1 MSVLAYSLAAGGAIA
16 LLNLAVFLV
25 LRGRD
30 RKLRRR
36 LDLAAAAMNGT
47 SGIEHV
53 EVDTEV
59 FRPSQGR
66 SRVSKFWQAV
76 ESRYPLLDAR
86 RMLPSACGLGLAA
99 AAGLWFA
106 MWFLKV
112 PSGWWTV
119 PVVSLGGVFATFYA
133 MSWFHARQAAEFTRQ
148 FPEII
153 DQVVRLSGAGVPA
166 LEAIAVVAE
175 DARPPVQ
182 PVLRAVGDALIAG
195 LDADTALRGV
205 SARVRLSDFT
215 LFAAVISLQRRSG
228 GGVSAAFSNLSR
240 ALRDRRGV
248 ALKARS
254 SSAQTR
260 ITLVILS
267 VMPVLVLLAQNFIS
281 PQSVQILF
289 GTAQGNSLLH
299 WGVGMIVAGLVLAR
313 VIAARVEQ

>member
-1 MSVLAYSLAAGGAIA
+1 MSVLAFSLTAGGAVA
-16 LLNLAVFLV
+16 LLNVFVYLL
-25 LRGRD
+25 LRSRD
-30 RKLRRR
+30 RKFRRR
-36 LDLAAAAMNGT
+36 LDFAAAPVNG
-47 SGIEHV
+47 SAGVEHV
-53 EVDTEV
+53 QVDAQV

-66 SRVSKFWQAV
+66 SRITRFWRAV
-76 ESRYPLLDAR
+76 ESRYPLLDTR
-86 RMLPSACGLGLAA
+86 RSLPSACGLGLAA
-99 AAGLWFA
+99 AAGLWFS

-112 PSGWWTV
+112 PSGWWTI

-133 MSWFHARQAAEFTRQ
+133 MSWFHARRAAEFTRQ

-182 PVLRAVGDALIAG
+182 PVLRAVGDALVAG
-195 LDADTALRGV
+195 LDADTALRSV

-228 GGVSAAFSNLSR
+228 GGVSTAFSNLSR

-254 SSAQTR
+254 STAQTR

-267 VMPVLVLLAQNFIS
+267 LMPVLVLLAQNFIS
-281 PQSVQILF
+281 PQSVAILF

-313 VIAARVEQ
+313 TIAARVEQ

>member
-1 MSVLAYSLAAGGAIA
+1 MSILAYSLTAGGAIA
-16 LLNLAVFLV
+16 LLNIAVFLL
-25 LRGRD
+25 LRSRD
-30 RKLRRR
+30 RKFRRR
-36 LDLAAAAMNGT
+36 LDLAAATVNG
-47 SGIEHV
+47 SVGVEHL

-66 SRVSKFWQAV
+66 SRVSRFWRAL

-86 RMLPSACGLGLAA
+86 RTLPSACGLGFAA
-99 AAGLWFA
+99 AAGLWFS

-112 PSGWWTV
+112 PSGWWTI
-119 PVVSLGGVFATFYA
+119 PTVSAGGVFATFYA
-133 MSWFHARQAAEFTRQ
+133 MSWFHARRAAEFTRQ

-166 LEAIAVVAE
+166 LEAIAVVAD

-182 PVLRAVGDALIAG
+182 PVLRAVGDSLVAG
-195 LDADTALRGV
+195 LDADTALRSV
-205 SARVRLSDFT
+205 SARVRLSDFS

-228 GGVSAAFSNLSR
+228 GGVSTAFSNLSR

-248 ALKARS
+248 VLKARAS
-254 SSAQTR
+254 TAQTR

-281 PQSVQILF
+281 PQSVEILF

-299 WGVGMIVAGLVLAR
+299 WGVGMIVTGLVVAR
-313 VIAARVEQ
+313 AIAARAEH